1 MDAILDRIAL
11 TKGAISEKEMTAFA
25 KASIGLDRTVAGN
38 RLLLE
43 TATRS
48 EKWISDRSSFI
59 NDTYTAAR
67 KKGKLLKR
75 FEMVEKVKEWEKTNQ
90 LVLPTAEE
98 IAEAKSAGNIS
109 TSGSVLTGDE
119 TNQELIDLAM
129 NLG

>member
-1 MDAILDRIAL
+1 
-11 TKGAISEKEMTAFA
+11 
-25 KASIGLDRTVAGN
+25 
-38 RLLLE
+38 
-43 TATRS
+43 
-48 EKWISDRSSFI
+48 
-59 NDTYTAAR
+59 AAR